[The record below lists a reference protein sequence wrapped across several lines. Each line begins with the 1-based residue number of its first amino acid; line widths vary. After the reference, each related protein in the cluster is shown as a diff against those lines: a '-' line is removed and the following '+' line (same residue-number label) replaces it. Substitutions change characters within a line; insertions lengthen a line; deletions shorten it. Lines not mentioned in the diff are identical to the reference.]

1 MVEMN
6 DLVVKE
12 VTRET
17 TDTVSISFEVPEN
30 LKETYEFLPGQYL
43 SLETE
48 IDGEKV
54 RRSYSIC
61 TSPEEN
67 DLRVAVKQVKDG
79 KFSTYAN
86 NDLKAGDKLSVM
98 SPDGRFVVKTDKSNK
113 KHYCLFAAGSGITP
127 MMSILKA
134 VLAEE
139 PESEVTLFYGNRKVS
154 SIIFRD
160 ELEDLKNVY
169 MDRLTVFHVL
179 SRENLGIDLYSGR
192 IDGDKC
198 KDFSEKLFDFS
209 KADEFFMCGPF
220 AMIQNVSAYLE
231 GLNIEKSRIH
241 FELFVA
247 PDQLPQGGDNND
259 EESTPLEEGI
269 ATIHVIVDGDEY
281 DFEMPKG
288 GTNILDAATDR
299 GLDVPFSCKG
309 GVCCTCKAL
318 VLEGEVNMAVNY
330 ALEDEEVKQGYV
342 LTCQAKP
349 ITDEVKVNFDV

>member
-1 MVEMN
+1 MAEMN
-6 DLVVKE
+6 DLIVKE

-17 TDTVSISFEVPEN
+17 TDTVSISFELPES
-30 LKETYEFLPGQYL
+30 LRETYDFLPGQYL
-43 SLETE
+43 ALEAE
-48 IDGEKV
+48 INGETI

-61 TSPEEN
+61 TSPREN

-86 NDLKAGDKLSVM
+86 TSLKAGDTLAVM
-98 SPDGRFVVKTDKSNK
+98 SPEGRFVVKTDKAAR

-127 MMSILKA
+127 MMSILKS

-139 PESEVTLFYGNRKVS
+139 PESEITLFYGNKKVS

-160 ELEDLKNVY
+160 ELEDLKNTY
-169 MDRLTVFHVL
+169 MDRLTVFHIL

-192 IDGDKC
+192 IDADKC
-198 KDFSEKLFDFS
+198 KAFCEKLFDFS
-209 KADEFFMCGPF
+209 NADEFYMCGPF
-220 AMIQNVSAYLE
+220 EMIQNVSKYLE
-231 GLNIEKSRIH
+231 EIGIEKSNIH

-247 PDQLPQGGDNND
+247 PDQVQKEAETES
-259 EESTPLEEGI
+259 EEDGKQEEGI
-269 ATIHVIVDGDEY
+269 ARVTVIVDGDEY

-309 GVCCTCKAL
+309 GVCCTCKAM
-318 VLEGEVNMAVNY
+318 VLEGKVNMAVNY
-330 ALEDEEVKQGYV
+330 ALEDDEVEQGYV